1 LFSSCASAQETQV
14 YLSFLFQNKSKQAQV
29 SLYFSSETLIIIWH
43 LTHWYFTSSLNTLV

>member
-43 LTHWYFTSSLNTLV
+43 LLTDILQAH